1 MNEAAAAASI
11 AWPALALIPLLPL
24 AGAVVLGLGGPA
36 LQRRL
41 GKGPVGWL
49 ACATVGASFLL
60 SVVVFFKLAG
70 LPPAERHLLADLFP
84 WIHVG
89 TLDVHFA
96 YAADPLTAVA
106 LLVVT
111 GIGGLIHVYATGYMH
126 DDDAF
131 WRFFAYLNLFTF
143 AMLTLVMGD
152 NLLLMFL
159 GWEGVGFCS
168 WSLIGFWHRE
178 LANTTAGNKA
188 FIVNRIGDFGFVLGI
203 FLLFWSL
210 DAVGHGTL
218 TFREL
223 RALAPSL
230 ERMTFWGVPTV
241 TLITLLL
248 FIGAT
253 GKSAQIPLYV
263 WLPDAMAG
271 PTPVSALIHAA
282 TMVTAGI
289 YMIGRLHYL
298 FDLAPFTLH
307 VIATIG
313 AATALLAAT
322 IAVAQNDIK
331 KVLAYSTV
339 SQLGYMFLAMGVG
352 AHGAGI
358 FHLATHA
365 FFKACL
371 FLGAGSVIHAMG
383 GEQDMQKMGGLWSKL
398 PSTSKTFLIATL
410 ALTGCPFLA
419 GFFSKDEIL
428 WQAFSSRHGHW
439 MLWLVATL
447 VAGLTAFYMFRQVF
461 LVFFGECRADHHTQ
475 EHIHESPSVMTLPL
489 WILAIGSILVGY
501 LGIPHVLSAPAHI
514 PHFFNDWLAPVFGGQ
529 GPIEEHLPAGG
540 GGEGLELLLMAV
552 SVAVAFSGAGL
563 AYLMYYRHS
572 LRPETFSEALGGA
585 PYRFVLD
592 KYYVDELYDL
602 VFVRGVLLLSRAAA
616 WFDQHVIDGI
626 VNLSAVVVREVAR
639 LGGFLDN
646 LIVDGAV
653 NAVAATAWDL
663 GGRVRRIQTG
673 SISAYLYVV
682 VLGVLGGV
690 FLWWSWAVAS

>member
-1 MNEAAAAASI
+1 MSDPVTA
-11 AWPALALIPLLPL
+11 PYLALIPLLPL
-24 AGAVVLGLGGPA
+24 AGAATLGLGGAA
-36 LQRRL
+36 LQRRFGERL
-41 GKGPVGWL
+41 VGRIG
-49 ACATVGASFLL
+49 CATVAASFVL
-60 SVVVFFKLAG
+60 SVATLLHLAR
-70 LPPAERHLLADLFP
+70 LPPEHRFLLADLFP

-89 TLDVHFA
+89 SLHLDFA

-126 DDDAF
+126 DDEAF
-131 WRFFAYLNLFTF
+131 WRFFAYLNLFVF

-168 WSLIGFWHRE
+168 WGLIGFWYRD
-178 LANTTAGNKA
+178 LANAKAGDKA
-188 FIVNRIGDFGFVLGI
+188 FIVNRIGDFGFVVGI

-210 DAVGHGTL
+210 DQGGHPTL
-218 TFREL
+218 TFREMREHVHVL
-223 RALAPSL
+223 DGMAL
-230 ERMTFWGVPTV
+230 WGVPV
-241 TLITLLL
+241 ITLGTLLL
-248 FIGAT
+248 FVGAT

-282 TMVTAGI
+282 TMVTAGV
-289 YMIGRLHYL
+289 YMIGRLSFL

-307 VIATIG
+307 VVAVIG
-313 AATALLAAT
+313 AATALVAAT

-339 SQLGYMFLAMGVG
+339 SQLGYMFLGMGVG
-352 AHGAGI
+352 AHAAGI
-358 FHLATHA
+358 FHLMTHA

-383 GEQDMQKMGGLWSKL
+383 GEQDMRNMGGLWSRL

-439 MLWLVATL
+439 LLWLVATA

-461 LVFFGECRADHHTQ
+461 LVFFGESRADHHTQ
-475 EHIHESPSVMTLPL
+475 EHLHESPPVMTVPL
-489 WILAIGSILVGY
+489 WILAIGSVLAGY
-501 LGIPHVLSAPAHI
+501 LGVPHALGGPAGIPHVFS
-514 PHFFNDWLAPVFGGQ
+514 DWLAPVFGGH
-529 GPIEEHLPAGG
+529 GPTAGG
-540 GGEGLELLLMAV
+540 EPHGAPADQLALELMLMAV
-552 SVAVAFSGAGL
+552 SVAVAAAGAGL
-563 AYLMYYRHS
+563 AWLMYYRGA
-572 LRPETFSEALGGA
+572 LKPETFSQLAGGA
-585 PYRFVLD
+585 PYRLVLN
-592 KYYVDELYDL
+592 KYWVDELYDL
-602 VFVRGVLLLSRAAA
+602 VFVRGTLRVSRIAA
-616 WFDQHVIDGI
+616 WFDLHVIDGL
-626 VNLSAVVVREVAR
+626 VNLSALVVRGVSR
-639 LGGFLDN
+639 LGGLLDD
-646 LIVDGAV
+646 LVVDGAV
-653 NAVAATAWDL
+653 NAVANATWTV
-663 GGRVRRIQTG
+663 GGRMRRIQTG
-673 SISAYLYVV
+673 AISAYLYVV

-690 FLWWSWAVAS
+690 FLWWSWAQAS

>member
-1 MNEAAAAASI
+1 MSEHAAAPVAA
-11 AWPALALIPLLPL
+11 PYLALIPLLPL
-24 AGAVVLGLGGPA
+24 AGAVVLGLGGGW
-36 LQRRL
+36 LQKRL
-41 GKGPVGWL
+41 GKGPVGWF
-49 ACATVGASFLL
+49 ACATVGLSFLL
-60 SVVVFFKLAG
+60 SVVVLVQLAG
-70 LPPAERHLLADLFP
+70 LPPAERRLLADLFP

-89 TLDVHFA
+89 TLQVDVAF
-96 YAADPLTAVA
+96 AADPLTAIA

-126 DDDAF
+126 DDEAY

-152 NLLLMFL
+152 NLLLLFL

-168 WSLIGFWHRE
+168 WGLIGFWHKE
-178 LANTTAGNKA
+178 LVNTTAGNKA

-210 DAVGHGTL
+210 DGAGHGTL
-218 TFREL
+218 TFPEL
-223 RALAPSL
+223 REHAPVL
-230 ERMTFWGVPTV
+230 EGMTFWGVPTV
-241 TLITLLL
+241 TLVTLLL
-248 FIGAT
+248 FVGAT

-289 YMIGRLHYL
+289 YMIGRLHFL
-298 FDLAPFTLH
+298 FDMAPFTLH
-307 VIATIG
+307 VVAVIG

-358 FHLATHA
+358 FHLMTHA

-383 GEQDMQKMGGLWSKL
+383 GEQDMRNMGGLWSRL

-410 ALTGCPFLA
+410 ALTGAPFLA

-439 MLWLVATL
+439 ALWLVATL

-461 LVFFGECRADHHTQ
+461 MVFFGESRADHHTQ
-475 EHIHESPSVMTLPL
+475 EHIHESPPVMTVPL

-501 LGIPHVLSAPAHI
+501 LGVPHVLSGPIHL
-514 PHFFNDWLAPVFGGQ
+514 PHFFNDWLAPVFGGH
-529 GPIEEHLPAGG
+529 GPVEEHLPAGG
-540 GGEGLELLLMAV
+540 NEAMELLLMAV
-552 SVAVAFSGAGL
+552 SVGVAFTGAGL
-563 AYLMYYRHS
+563 AYLMYYRQRV
-572 LRPETFSEALGGA
+572 RPEIFSEALGGV
-585 PYRFVLD
+585 PYRVVAN

-602 VFVRGVLLLSRAAA
+602 VFVRGTLLLARVAA
-616 WFDQHVIDGI
+616 WFDLHVIDGI

-653 NAVAATAWDL
+653 NAVAEVTLAL
-663 GGRVRRIQTG
+663 GGRIRRIQTG
-673 SISAYLYVV
+673 AISAYLYVV
-682 VLGVLGGV
+682 VLGMLGGV